1 MHVGSDRNLQDCRFP
16 VQYVI
21 RPQLDESRDFRGYA
35 GRIASGV
42 FKVGDEVVALPS
54 GMKSHVKEIF
64 IGDKSVAQAYPPQ
77 SVTMTLSDDIDLS
90 RGDMIVREN
99 NQPES
104 AQELDA
110 QICWMGD
117 QPLNPA
123 TRYIVRHGTSEVK
136 SMIREVLYKMDINTL
151 HRDESDTNIGMND
164 IARIKLR
171 TASALLVDDYRR
183 NRTTGS
189 FVLIDPN
196 SNLTVAAGFIS

>member
-1 MHVGSDRNLQDCRFP
+1 MKS
-16 VQYVI
+16 
-21 RPQLDESRDFRGYA
+21 
-35 GRIASGV
+35 RIA
-42 FKVGDEVVALPS
+42 
-54 GMKSHVKEIF
+54 EIF
-64 IGDKSVAQAYPPQ
+64 VGEQSIEMGYPPQ
-77 SVTMTLSDDIDLS
+77 SVTMTLTDNIDLS

-104 AQELDA
+104 VQELDA

-117 QPLNPA
+117 QPLNSA

-171 TASALLVDDYRR
+171 TASPLLVDDYRR

>member
-1 MHVGSDRNLQDCRFP
+1 VGSDRNLQDCRFP

-21 RPQLDESRDFRGYA
+21 RPQLNESRDFRGYA

-64 IGDKSVAQAYPPQ
+64 IGEKSVAQAYPPQ

-104 AQELDA
+104 VQELDA

-151 HRDESDTNIGMND
+151 HRDESDTSIGMND

-171 TASALLVDDYRR
+171 TASPLLVDDYRR

>member
-1 MHVGSDRNLQDCRFP
+1 
-16 VQYVI
+16 
-21 RPQLDESRDFRGYA
+21 
-35 GRIASGV
+35 
-42 FKVGDEVVALPS
+42 
-54 GMKSHVKEIF
+54 MKSRISEIF
-64 IGDKSVAQAYPPQ
+64 VGEQSIDMAYPPQ
-77 SVTMTLSDDIDLS
+77 SVTMTLTDDIDLS
-90 RGDMIVREN
+90 RGDMIAREN

-104 AQELDA
+104 VQELDA
-110 QICWMGD
+110 QICWMGE

-123 TRYIVRHGTSEVK
+123 DRYIVRHGTSEVK
-136 SMIREVLYKMDINTL
+136 SMIREVMYKLDINTL

-171 TASALLVDDYRR
+171 TASPLLVDDYRR

>member
-1 MHVGSDRNLQDCRFP
+1 
-16 VQYVI
+16 
-21 RPQLDESRDFRGYA
+21 
-35 GRIASGV
+35 
-42 FKVGDEVVALPS
+42 
-54 GMKSHVKEIF
+54 
-64 IGDKSVAQAYPPQ
+64 
-77 SVTMTLSDDIDLS
+77 
-90 RGDMIVREN
+90 
-99 NQPES
+99 
-104 AQELDA
+104 
-110 QICWMGD
+110 MGD
-117 QPLNPA
+117 QPLNSA

-171 TASALLVDDYRR
+171 TASPLLVDDYRR